1 MADSESSDTF
11 SISELG
17 KEFGI
22 TARAMRFYEDKGLL
36 SPRRCGQRRIYSRA
50 DRTRLILVMR
60 GRRLGWPLDEIR
72 TVIDMYDTSEGEL
85 KQLEYTCEKIAE
97 RRRRLLQQQRDI
109 ESSLRD
115 MLEIEQRCRDRI
127 DQMNIKPVPSPSTSQ
142 PEPAPDE

>member
-1 MADSESSDTF
+1 MTDSEASDTF

-36 SPRRCGQRRIYSRA
+36 NPRRCGQRRIYSRA

-60 GRRLGWPLDEIR
+60 GRRLGWQLDEIR
-72 TVIDMYDTSEGEL
+72 AVIDMYDTSEGEL

-97 RRRRLLQQQRDI
+97 RRARLLQQQRDI

-127 DQMNIKPVPSPSTSQ
+127 EQMNIKAVKTPSISKPEPVP
-142 PEPAPDE
+142 DE

>member
-1 MADSESSDTF
+1 MADSDSSDTF

-72 TVIDMYDTSEGEL
+72 AVIDMYDTSEGEL

-97 RRRRLLQQQRDI
+97 RRQRLLQQQRDI

-127 DQMNIKPVPSPSTSQ
+127 DQMNIKPVPSPATSK
-142 PEPAPDE
+142 PEPARDE

>member
-1 MADSESSDTF
+1 MTDPESSDTF

-36 SPRRCGQRRIYSRA
+36 CPARDGQRRIYSRA
-50 DRTRLILVMR
+50 DRTRLKLVMR

-72 TVIDMYDTSEGEL
+72 AVIYMYDTSEGEL
-85 KQLEYTCEKIAE
+85 KQLEYTCEKISE
-97 RRRRLLQQQRDI
+97 RRQRLLQQQRDI

-115 MLEIEQRCRDRI
+115 MQEIEQRCRKRI
-127 DQMNIKPVPSPSTSQ
+127 EQMNIKPTTIFFQ
-142 PEPAPDE
+142 AEDGIRDE

>member
-1 MADSESSDTF
+1 MTAPESSDTF

-36 SPRRCGQRRIYSRA
+36 CPARNGQRRIYSRA
-50 DRTRLILVMR
+50 DRTRLKLVMR

-72 TVIDMYDTSEGEL
+72 AVIDMYDTSEGEL
-85 KQLEYTCEKIAE
+85 KQLEYTCEKISE
-97 RRRRLLQQQRDI
+97 RRERLLQQQRDI

-115 MLEIEQRCRDRI
+115 MQEIEQRCRNRI
-127 DQMNIKPVPSPSTSQ
+127 EQMNIKPNTPASSK
-142 PEPAPDE
+142 PEPARDE